1 MATMFA
7 GQLVIEG
14 DVEALECFAFGV
26 PPASVFGLREEP
38 ATAIRRTFRF
48 DCEREPAG
56 EWLGELATR
65 HPRLQISY
73 EYVDEYGGSARRAV
87 WRGGRLVGQESVAPS
102 SLTWVE
108 WTDLDD

>member
-1 MATMFA
+1 MATLFA
-7 GQLVIEG
+7 GRVVVEG
-14 DVEALECFAFGV
+14 DADELECFALGE
-26 PPASVFGLREEP
+26 PPASVYRLREEP
-38 ATAIRRTFRF
+38 ATATRRTFRF

-56 EWLGELATR
+56 AWLGELAAR

-73 EYVDEYGGSARRAV
+73 EYGVSARRAV
-87 WRGGRLVGQESVAPS
+87 WRGGGLVGQESVALS